1 MPEQPATLVPEPQP
15 RNISL
20 DSLPYIDQVHPD
32 YEAYALT
39 LIEEEMQSMTPP
51 EPVTYSHESVPEF
64 KSRTSSNGLNQS
76 EYKSLVDRNGQ
87 PRKDNTDFCKIMKI
101 RSAAPSESDG
111 SVADWQYSVQ
121 YAKTELEHERI
132 RQTNLDLENEF
143 SSSLW
148 KHHVQILE
156 RSAIATDN
164 ELQAQLLKVD
174 QINAQRKEMQ
184 EVQAMNQLGK
194 LNYRWEELIK
204 NNQHLM
210 MGVGEL
216 EKEIMP
222 FRKENGVVLK
232 VNDVQMTDDDNDD
245 DL

>member
-1 MPEQPATLVPEPQP
+1 MQSEPQP
-15 RNISL
+15 QPREISL

-51 EPVTYSHESVPEF
+51 APVTYSHASIPDF
-64 KSRTSSNGLNQS
+64 KSSASAISLNQI
-76 EYKSLVDRNGQ
+76 EYTNLVNRNGQ
-87 PRKDNTDFCKIMKI
+87 PRKENIDFYKIMKAK
-101 RSAAPSESDG
+101 SAPPSDG
-111 SVADWQYSVQ
+111 SVADWQSAVQ
-121 YAKTELEHERI
+121 HAKKELEHERI

-143 SSSLW
+143 ASSLW
-148 KHHVQILE
+148 KHHAQILE
-156 RSAIATDN
+156 RSSTATDK
-164 ELQAQLLKVD
+164 ELQAQLLGVD

-184 EVQAMNQLGK
+184 EVQAMNKLGK

-204 NNQHLM
+204 KNLHLM
-210 MGVGEL
+210 KGVGEL

-222 FRKENGVVLK
+222 FREENSGVLN
-232 VNDVQMTDDDNDD
+232 VNDVQKIDDD